1 MDFNNGGREAILRML
16 EAYGVSTRKALCER
30 LGISSSTMSTRW
42 MRDVFPADWIIKCS
56 IETDVP
62 VEWLSFGTG
71 SPKPPQKSLGI
82 QSANENVLADLFSVP
97 RKKIK
102 DGKLL
107 DSNFYLLD
115 KALVPDSLQK
125 PIVIMDSDQLY
136 LVDQHFH
143 EVTDGKWVVEIEG
156 KVSIREL
163 TRIPVGRVKVG
174 APNPCHSFECFISE
188 LNPIARCHFYLLVN
202 LN

>member
-1 MDFNNGGREAILRML
+1 
-16 EAYGVSTRKALCER
+16 
-30 LGISSSTMSTRW
+30 

-56 IETDVP
+56 IETDIP

-136 LVDQHFH
+136 LADQHFH

>member
-1 MDFNNGGREAILRML
+1 MFLLICFPYL
-16 EAYGVSTRKALCER
+16 E
-30 LGISSSTMSTRW
+30 
-42 MRDVFPADWIIKCS
+42 
-56 IETDVP
+56 
-62 VEWLSFGTG
+62 
-71 SPKPPQKSLGI
+71 
-82 QSANENVLADLFSVP
+82 
-97 RKKIK
+97 KKIK

-136 LVDQHFH
+136 FADQHFH
-143 EVTDGKWVVEIEG
+143 EMTDGKWVVEIEG

-174 APNPCHSFECFISE
+174 APNPCHSFECFLSE
-188 LNPIARCHFYLLVN
+188 LNPIARCHFYFLVN

>member
-97 RKKIK
+97 RKKSK
-102 DGKLL
+102 
-107 DSNFYLLD
+107 
-115 KALVPDSLQK
+115 
-125 PIVIMDSDQLY
+125 M
-136 LVDQHFH
+136 
-143 EVTDGKWVVEIEG
+143 
-156 KVSIREL
+156 
-163 TRIPVGRVKVG
+163 
-174 APNPCHSFECFISE
+174 
-188 LNPIARCHFYLLVN
+188 VN
-202 LN
+202 Y